1 MNSKLEKLIT
11 FLNFPKYDDLRSIKI
26 RPIDVLKVTGG
37 LAAGYF
43 FYKTFSIYLE
53 RRKYRHIPGPATQG

>member
-1 MNSKLEKLIT
+1 MNTQLEKVLT
-11 FLNFPKYDDLRSIKI
+11 FLNISKYEDIRIIKI
-26 RPIDVLKVTGG
+26 RPIHVLEVAGG

-53 RRKYRHIPGPATQG
+53 RRKYRHIPGPATKG

>member
-1 MNSKLEKLIT
+1 MNTQLEKVLT
-11 FLNFPKYDDLRSIKI
+11 FLNIPKYEDIRSIKI
-26 RPIDVLKVTGG
+26 RTIDVLKVTGG